1 MIIFVIG
8 EDDRKLMV
16 TGIRGEIFE
25 EQLVEYFEKF
35 GELKSVKIIYDRDTN
50 RRRPYGYIT
59 FKDSASAAKTLEQP
73 EHVINSQT
81 LRVSNTAEAVPN
93 PTQVYGGNGGSRY
106 GGWTGGYC

>member
-1 MIIFVIG
+1 MIIIVIG

-50 RRRPYGYIT
+50 RPKNFGFIT
-59 FKDSASAAKTLEQP
+59 YKDSASAVKALEQP
-73 EHVINSQT
+73 EHVINSIT
-81 LRVSNTAEAVPN
+81 LHLRKFAAVQN
-93 PTQVYGGNGGSRY
+93 PSQVYGGNGGSA
-106 GGWTGGYC
+106 